1 MANYA
6 DVSGSIEEVILK
18 LQNDSSSLMKWYESN
33 YLKPNPDKWHLLL
46 SDKGNDHTIKI
57 GTEIILNSKEEK
69 FLGVY
74 FDNKLNFNT
83 HLRKLCKKA
92 SQKIHALA
100 RLPSLMSMRQ
110 RKIIMNGF
118 INSQFSYC
126 PLIWMAILTQ

>member
-46 SDKGNDHTIKI
+46 SDEGNDHTIKI

-74 FDNKLNFNT
+74 FDNKQKKTLILENYAKKRV
-83 HLRKLCKKA
+83 RKYM
-92 SQKIHALA
+92 H
-100 RLPSLMSMRQ
+100 
-110 RKIIMNGF
+110 
-118 INSQFSYC
+118 
-126 PLIWMAILTQ
+126 